1 MRAHFGVHRHAI
13 AFHQMSAK
21 IVLRGHASLLCRRTV
36 PANGLRGIRRGA
48 ARFDQAQGEIVL
60 GGHMAL
66 LSRLSIPTASRA
78 FIMIAAFSGGAH
90 FREGK
95 LRFAEACLSRL
106 LKKIPGRIRFGRCAT
121 TVPQPN
127 AEVVLS
133 SGQSLLGR
141 LAKPAD
147 GLGFFRLHPEPLG
160 ETNA

>member
-1 MRAHFGVHRHAI
+1 
-13 AFHQMSAK
+13 
-21 IVLRGHASLLCRRTV
+21 
-36 PANGLRGIRRGA
+36 
-48 ARFDQAQGEIVL
+48 
-60 GGHMAL
+60 MAL

-127 AEVVLS
+127 AEVVFS
-133 SGQSLLGR
+133 SGQSLLSR
-141 LAKPAD
+141 LTKPANR
-147 GLGFFRLHPEPLG
+147 LSFIRLHSEPLG
-160 ETNA
+160 EQMPRRF